1 MDLSGP
7 PPPPPP
13 PPVPNQLP
21 AMRINTVE
29 VR

>member
-1 MDLSGP
+1 MISGP

-13 PPVPNQLP
+13 PMSGHLP
-21 AMRINTVE
+21 AMRINTAE

>member
-1 MDLSGP
+1 MILGP

-13 PPVPNQLP
+13 PPPVSGHLP
-21 AMRINTVE
+21 AMRINTAE